1 MVYIISLTEY
11 QSMLTF
17 IVFPQIYILML
28 SIKILSIL
36 DFLSCKKYKKSQR
49 VEIDYCLH
57 IITREIGLEG
67 VLLRLLSYSQLR
79 SGNVQMIIHEND
91 RYLLGNQI

>member
-1 MVYIISLTEY
+1 MNKQNKKQTQRYRE
-11 QSMLTF
+11 
-17 IVFPQIYILML
+17 QI
-28 SIKILSIL
+28 
-36 DFLSCKKYKKSQR
+36 
-49 VEIDYCLH
+49 H
-57 IITREIGLEG
+57 GLEG